1 MKGKAIIPLILGLCV
16 GLVAVKFLVDAVQ
29 KARGST
35 TAQEVITV
43 VRARVDIPS
52 FQKITEEH
60 VETVETTDATLAPA
74 LHRISTVEEVVGR
87 VTAKSIP
94 QHAPVLKTMLAP
106 EGTPAGMRGLVKEGF
121 RAVSIRIDEVTGVA
135 YQLHPGDWVDVIV
148 VMDVDTG
155 SGRGRRETVAEV
167 ILERVQIAA
176 IGQATTGASTQQGGS
191 RVKPAKSA
199 TLLVRVEDAPKLHL
213 AATRGKLTLTMR
225 GDDDTDEGNPGYASS
240 RDVFGA
246 HAPDKIDQP
255 QQIVTAQ
262 PVHRAEPRPKH
273 GVTVITGAGKGRT
286 EVNQTVFSSGD
297 SRIIVGVSNGIISK
311 SDASDKD
318 VENRSGSNRRPPSDA
333 ERDHRE
339 SEKAQSSNP
348 DTNSE
353 IEETE

>member
-35 TAQEVITV
+35 TGQETISV
-43 VRARVDIPS
+43 VRARVDIDS
-52 FQKITEEH
+52 YQKITKEH
-60 VETVETTDATLAPA
+60 VEIVKTTDATLAPA
-74 LHRISTVEEVVGR
+74 LQRISTLEEIVGR

-94 QHAPVLKTMLAP
+94 QHAPVLKTMIAP

-121 RAVSIRIDEVTGVA
+121 RAVSVRIDEVTGVA
-135 YQLHPGDWVDVIV
+135 YQLQPGDWVDVIV

-176 IGQATTGASTQQGGS
+176 IGQATSGASTQQGGS

-225 GDDDTDEGNPGYASS
+225 GEHDMKLGNPMIANSS
-240 RDVFGA
+240 DVFGFGKR
-246 HAPDKIDQP
+246 PKKDPP
-255 QQIVTAQ
+255 QEVVTAK
-262 PVHRAEPRPKH
+262 PVRRPAPKPKH
-273 GVTVITGAGKGRT
+273 GVTLFTGSGKGT
-286 EVNQTVFSSGD
+286 MEIDQTIFASSD
-297 SRIIVGVSNGIISK
+297 SRIIVGVSRGVISK
-311 SDASDKD
+311 TDA
-318 VENRSGSNRRPPSDA
+318 A
-333 ERDHRE
+333 EE
-339 SEKAQSSNP
+339 
-348 DTNSE
+348 
-353 IEETE
+353 